1 MRTGSEY
8 LACIKDDREIYVD
21 GRRVHD
27 VAHHPAFAPIATT
40 IAELFDVA
48 ADPASGMT
56 THAGPGSEI
65 ETNRVFTT
73 PRSVRF
79 VESEY
84 AVPREALHDV
94 LAELRAAVGRLEHP
108 VMFPVEVRVAAAD
121 DIWLSTAYR

>member
-56 THAGPGSEI
+56 THAGPGSET

-73 PRSVRF
+73 PRSREDLAAF
-79 VESEY
+79 RLAVETW
-84 AVPREALHDV
+84 AHHTHGW
-94 LAELRAAVGRLEHP
+94 VGRTTTSGP
-108 VMFPVEVRVAAAD
+108 
-121 DIWLSTAYR
+121 S